1 MLPLDTE
8 KIWHIAQLSFLF
20 NYPFRTLFQKL
31 NPVLQKFSP
40 PFGPVFWS
48 RLYTS
53 WTARKPA
60 LHQGKTGCNHRQ
72 GGQEMLVLGR
82 NLNETIVIDG
92 KIFIKIVRGKLGNG
106 LKVAIEAPRDV
117 SIVRGELFP
126 GIEEMEAKWARALGP
141 DR

>member
-1 MLPLDTE
+1 MDQILGVNFFV
-8 KIWHIAQLSFLF
+8 KKGFSFEETIRKEVVNQNERHTKSTKDF
-20 NYPFRTLFQKL
+20 E
-31 NPVLQKFSP
+31 
-40 PFGPVFWS
+40 GHFWS
-48 RLYTS
+48 KKYTT
-53 WTARKPA
+53 WTKAPKGPQSRINREVYE
-60 LHQGKTGCNHRQ
+60 G
-72 GGQEMLVLGR
+72 MLVLGR

-141 DR
+141 EQ